1 MVREVDVLYVNF
13 EFIRVAIA
21 FQYKFDITNFYL
33 SVALKTEILSFFLR
47 FSMTTGECPSF
58 KLSEKYFT

>member
-33 SVALKTEILSFFLR
+33 PVALKTKILSFFYVLA
-47 FSMTTGECPSF
+47 
-58 KLSEKYFT
+58 